1 MNQVRQEYT
10 TSPVKYNTGRSNPG
24 QKHSD
29 PTGLLP
35 FARHRWSSI
44 PRVSKGRMSLLR
56 RSVVAASRKP
66 TQAAVARAA
75 AFSTSSSDVV
85 ERPSWSEVVDKAANM
100 FFLGEIARATWLAW
114 EVHMERKVTINY
126 PFEKGPLSPRF
137 RGEHALRRYPS
148 GEERYA
154 ALGSEVDCL

>member
-1 MNQVRQEYT
+1 
-10 TSPVKYNTGRSNPG
+10 
-24 QKHSD
+24 
-29 PTGLLP
+29 
-35 FARHRWSSI
+35 
-44 PRVSKGRMSLLR
+44 MSLLR

-66 TQAAVARAA
+66 TQAAAARA
-75 AFSTSSSDVV
+75 FSASSSDVE
-85 ERPSWSEVVDKAANM
+85 ERPSWNEVVDKAANM

-154 ALGSEVDCL
+154 AATARYQYIIQ

>member
-1 MNQVRQEYT
+1 
-10 TSPVKYNTGRSNPG
+10 
-24 QKHSD
+24 
-29 PTGLLP
+29 
-35 FARHRWSSI
+35 
-44 PRVSKGRMSLLR
+44 MSLLR
-56 RSVVAASRKP
+56 RSIVAASRKP
-66 TQAAVARAA
+66 TQAAAARVA
-75 AFSTSSSDVV
+75 AFSTSSSDVE
-85 ERPSWSEVVDKAANM
+85 ERPSWNEVVDKAANM

-154 ALGSEVDCL
+154 AVVISISYSREGHSLHYSLSTSTDALPASCAKPFARPRLSPLKPYVLLWPCLSCTPQR